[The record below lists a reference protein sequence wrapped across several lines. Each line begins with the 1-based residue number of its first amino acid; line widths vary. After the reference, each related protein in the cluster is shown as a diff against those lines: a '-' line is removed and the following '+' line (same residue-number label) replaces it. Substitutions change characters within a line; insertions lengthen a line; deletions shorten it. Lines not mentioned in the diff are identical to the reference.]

1 MDTEKE
7 TTAPNPSVA
16 PDGEQ
21 PSALAR
27 IDSISISEEKHKQ
40 FGKIK
45 ALSMP
50 ELMETCFPVRPAV
63 IEGLLPAGT
72 YLLAGAPKIGKS
84 FFVLQMAYQV
94 SMGEPFLGFSSR
106 PGTVLYLALEDTY
119 ERLQKR
125 LSQMTERDSQ
135 NLVLSVLADTL
146 DEKLLEQLADF
157 LFEYP
162 ETVLVIIDTLQR
174 IRGRTPDSCSYSA
187 DYDTMAKLKSFAD
200 TRFHPVS
207 RTNGRMGAVEGT
219 LILHKDK
226 RTGSD
231 AVLEVVGRDQPQMR
245 LHLRFDPM
253 HLNWELV
260 KADTEPYQES
270 PEPLLELVAQL
281 LTEEKPTWKGTATEL
296 SQCLQGVD
304 SGRNFTPNWIVR
316 TLNAR
321 QEILLRQYGVRYLS
335 LRRKDGKSIFLQR
348 DGVR

>member
-1 MDTEKE
+1 M
-7 TTAPNPSVA
+7 
-16 PDGEQ
+16 
-21 PSALAR
+21 
-27 IDSISISEEKHKQ
+27 
-40 FGKIK
+40 
-45 ALSMP
+45 
-50 ELMETCFPVRPAV
+50 
-63 IEGLLPAGT
+63 
-72 YLLAGAPKIGKS
+72 
-84 FFVLQMAYQV
+84 
-94 SMGEPFLGFSSR
+94 
-106 PGTVLYLALEDTY
+106 ALEDTY

-200 TRFHPVS
+200 IHGIALLLVHHTRKEGAEDVFNTIS
-207 RTNGRMGAVEGT
+207 GTNGLMGAVDGT
-219 LILHKDK
+219 LILHKDQ
-226 RTGSD
+226 RTGAD